1 MGREESLITTHKLIS
16 QKRLYISLFSV
27 SDRSLLRKLPI
38 VRIVLKN
45 KKVISMKRINIGLKD
60 NTHSRAKIVSIL
72 KQVSLSKYIELCI
85 EKSLELDRKLLEDI
99 RRN

>member
-1 MGREESLITTHKLIS
+1 
-16 QKRLYISLFSV
+16 
-27 SDRSLLRKLPI
+27 
-38 VRIVLKN
+38 
-45 KKVISMKRINIGLKD
+45 MKRINIGLKD